1 MKKNKSL
8 SIIIVLAVVLSLLS
22 ACTKAKTGDNTTTP
36 TAEATNTATST
47 DAGTA
52 APTADVPKE
61 KVEVSFW
68 YGWGGVE
75 GEVMEKL
82 IKKFNDSQTA
92 ITVKGTVEPAYEK
105 QLTAITA
112 GNPPDIASNFGNATV
127 PNGEQGANTPLDDY
141 MAKSNM
147 KASDFVPGAITQ
159 QQYNGKTYA
168 LPVAMHISM
177 LFYNKDLLAQ
187 AGYDAPPETVQQLF
201 EYFDKLSVIESNG
214 AITKLAI
221 YPNLPTYDYAYIYGG
236 GFFDATKNEISPQEP
251 GLIEAMKQ
259 GAALWKK
266 AGGSEKINPFVTKLG
281 AGLTAEDPFF
291 TGKYAMTMGG
301 EWTGSFIKKFAP
313 NLNYGIAPYPYDENH
328 PERKGAATVDTST
341 FYIPK
346 GAKHPDQA
354 WEFINWFMQ
363 PENIAEFDAGIGNLT
378 PVIKAIDSPLFND
391 VAGFKEFLE
400 ASKNP
405 NLVSFPASPYMSQYM
420 NEIGVAY
427 NDVLISKISAEQ
439 AGKQI
444 ADKMVPILAKY
455 KK

>member
-8 SIIIVLAVVLSLLS
+8 SIIIILAVVLSLLS
-22 ACTKAKTGDNTTTP
+22 ACTKTKTAENTTTP
-36 TAEATNTATST
+36 SAEATATST
-47 DAGTA
+47 ATSTA
-52 APTADVPKE
+52 APTAEAPKE

-147 KASDFVPGAITQ
+147 KASDFVQGAITQ

-168 LPVAMHISM
+168 LPVAMHLTM
-177 LFYNKDLLAQ
+177 MFYNKDLLSQ
-187 AGYDAPPETVQQLF
+187 AGYDAPPATVQQLF
-201 EYFDKLSVIESNG
+201 EYFDKLSKIESNG

-221 YPNLPTYDYAYIYGG
+221 YPNLPTYDYAYIFGG
-236 GFFDATKNEISPQEP
+236 GFFDKTKNEITPQDP
-251 GLIEAMKQ
+251 GLIDAMKQ

-266 AGGSEKINPFVTKLG
+266 AGGSEKINPFAEKLPNDLS
-281 AGLTAEDPFF
+281 AKDPFF
-291 TGKYAMTMGG
+291 TGKYAMLFSG
-301 EWTGSFIKKFAP
+301 EWTGTFAKKFAP

-328 PERKGAATVDTST
+328 PDRKGAGTVDTST

-378 PVIKAIDSPLFND
+378 PVLKAIDSPLFKD
-391 VAGFKEFLE
+391 VAGLKEFLE

-420 NEIGVAY
+420 NEIGVAF
-427 NDVLISKISAEQ
+427 NDVREGKISAEQ